1 MVSRL
6 ENTFLNN
13 LDEWIKMQKNLLAT
27 LKEMEVKQSTS
38 DMDRLDLVLASR
50 TAFQH
55 MIRTLKAFDQWLQDP
70 MVIKHMPEEMLQ
82 DVKNNSWKL
91 LEQLL
96 ELDIRHTSQFRELI
110 NKLGKD
116 GKLDPLIWARV
127 VAEES
132 QQTQERRSPLSTI

>member
-110 NKLGKD
+110 TKLGKD

>member
-27 LKEMEVKQSTS
+27 LKEMEIKQSTS